1 MALHLLSIISRLLC
15 CWTLIRT
22 DYWMILALGRID
34 DSWGEW
40 PSQAYKEYESC
51 SALCRVTS
59 VNGARAM
66 GDSSTEVIDVQDSSM
81 ISKSWG
87 SLGGCE
93 RLVFLK
99 IGFYSSLIFSSS
111 ESAKG
116 RSKLDV
122 ISSELWKRILPGIS
136 AVTWFPLSPKIGC

>member
-1 MALHLLSIISRLLC
+1 M
-15 CWTLIRT
+15 
-22 DYWMILALGRID
+22 
-34 DSWGEW
+34 
-40 PSQAYKEYESC
+40 
-51 SALCRVTS
+51 TS

-81 ISKSWG
+81 SSKSWG
-87 SLGGCE
+87 SLGCGE

-122 ISSELWKRILPGIS
+122 ISSEL
-136 AVTWFPLSPKIGC
+136 